1 MLKKIFWLILLALTI
16 QFSACDAQRKIII
29 DTDTG
34 GDDAAA
40 LMLAAKS
47 PNVKILGVTVFTRD
61 RRRNP
66 LALAMGMKAA
76 MLSFP
81 LFFLHTD

>member
-47 PNVKILGVTVFTRD
+47 PNVKILGVTVLTRD
-61 RRRNP
+61 RRRKF
-66 LALAMGMKAA
+66 GRRRC
-76 MLSFP
+76 FP
-81 LFFLHTD
+81 FHYFFTH